1 MKKYFRFFLV
11 FSWLLTGLL
20 TTLPSHANVL
30 VEQTFATG
38 SPGWTLGG
46 NATINNGW
54 LRLTNATTDGF
65 GYAFYGT
72 SFSISQSFVIDFEFV
87 SWGGSGADGLTFFM
101 FNGGL
106 NNNNFRI
113 GDDGGSLGYANG
125 CNNDDGMREAYLGIA
140 FDEFGNFSNAADRCK
155 SGGPGAVSDAVTIRG
170 PGNYTTGGVG
180 TNYAYVTHGVAPT
193 SIDCPAP
200 TCTTRPTNTS
210 ANWRRAR
217 ITMLKSGATSWSAY
231 VDVQFGAGQAF
242 TRVINPTTMP
252 NLTYASLKLGFAAS
266 TGGSTNYH
274 EIRNLKVT
282 NAADMSISKTA
293 PAEVMVG
300 GTFNYVLTVTNAYT
314 DSAGNVTVTDT
325 LPTGPSY
332 SNTVGLTGSGGT
344 GCSLSAGPP
353 RLLSCGLGN
362 MTSGQSRTIT
372 VSATNAGATQ
382 QSLSNTAQVD
392 QDDNDIN
399 PNNNSSTVNT
409 TVWAQPSLMVTKSAT
424 NTGGSSI
431 TSTNPGSDIAYTIQI
446 TNTGGP
452 SKTYVLTD
460 AMSPFT
466 ALYLN
471 AYGSNTPF
479 QFNAG
484 NSGLTMPAGS
494 IQYSNNNGSTWT
506 YTPVSGGGG
515 APAGYDG
522 TVTNFRIT
530 LTGTMGTLTSGSTS
544 YSLNYRSRVE

>member
-1 MKKYFRFFLV
+1 MLA
-11 FSWLLTGLL
+11 GLL
-20 TTLPSHANVL
+20 TSLPCRANVL
-30 VEQTFATG
+30 VEQTFATT
-38 SPGWTLGG
+38 PTGWTLGG
-46 NATINNGW
+46 DATINNGW
-54 LRLTNATTDGF
+54 LRLTNATADGF

-106 NNNNFRI
+106 ANGNFRI
-113 GDDGGSLGYANG
+113 GDEGGSLGYANG

-140 FDEFGNFSNAADRCK
+140 FDEFGNFSNSGDRCK

-170 PGNYTTGGVG
+170 PGNYTTGTVG

-193 SIDCPAP
+193 SIDCPSP
-200 TCTTRPTNTS
+200 TCTSRPADTS

-231 VDVQFGAGQAF
+231 VDVQLGAGQPF

-252 NLTYASLKLGFAAS
+252 ALTYSSLKLGFAAS

-300 GTFNYVLTVTNAYT
+300 TAFNYTLAVTNAYT

-325 LPTGPSY
+325 LPTGPTY
-332 SNTVGLTGSGGT
+332 GTATVTGTGGT
-344 GCSLSAGPP
+344 GCSISVGPP
-353 RLLSCGLGN
+353 RVLNCGLGN
-362 MTSGQSRTIT
+362 MASGASRTIT
-372 VSATNAGATQ
+372 VPATSSGITQ
-382 QSLSNTAQVD
+382 QNLSNTAVVT
-392 QDDNDIN
+392 QDDNDIT
-399 PNNNSSTVNT
+399 PNNNTSTVST
-409 TVWAQPSLMVTKSAT
+409 IVWGQPSLMITKSAA
-424 NTGGSSI
+424 NTGGSAIS
-431 TSTNPGSDIAYTIQI
+431 SSNPGSDIVYTIQVS
-446 TNTGGP
+446 NTGGP
-452 SKTYVLTD
+452 SKTNVLTD
-460 AMSPFT
+460 TMSPFT
-466 ALYLN
+466 ALALN
-471 AYGSNTPF
+471 TYGTNTPF
-479 QFNAG
+479 QLNAG
-484 NSGLTMPAGS
+484 SSGLTMPAGS

-515 APAGYDG
+515 APTGYDG
-522 TVTNFRIT
+522 AITNFRIT
-530 LTGTMGTLTSGSTS
+530 LTGTMGTLTSGTTS
-544 YSLNYRSRVE
+544 YSVSYRTRVE